1 MDGGRL
7 ALVRRVSA
15 SRPMAEVGGEPSNP
29 LGPTRR
35 QFGDAAAYGLT
46 GGLTGTGY
54 ELPNFAARSR
64 RPTFSIEAAPP
75 LDGALCR
82 SRTAP
87 ASRRSAFALAHATPR
102 SPRRPSRKSP
112 RQFLSDNRNSRY
124 GESRARSAAYRRA
137 ARRGRDEAKIGED
150 AIPAR
155 PTDNP
160 LISLETAKEKVW
172 KSLEKFGNPRNFLGI
187 SLEKFGNPGKSLAP
201 WR

>member
-64 RPTFSIEAAPP
+64 RPTFSTGAAPP
-75 LDGALCR
+75 LDGALRR

-102 SPRRPSRKSP
+102 SPRGPPENRR
-112 RQFLSDNRNSRY
+112 DNFCRDIFFPII
-124 GESRARSAAYRRA
+124 GIRAMVNRERVRRRIAGPLVAAETTQKMEKTRFRL
-137 ARRGRDEAKIGED
+137 D
-150 AIPAR
+150 R
-155 PTDNP
+155 PTTP
-160 LISLETAKEKVW
+160 
-172 KSLEKFGNPRNFLGI
+172 
-187 SLEKFGNPGKSLAP
+187 
-201 WR
+201 